1 MIGSSDPRAGDH
13 AIDLLQQAGHDVVR
27 CHDRDLGAF
36 PCNALVPGGA
46 CAVEDDTLDVALVV
60 RSHPWPRPTPLED
73 GVSCALRHHLP
84 VVVAGR
90 TILNPYEPWCSAVF
104 DGVDDAIGALE
115 QISRAPLPRLGRVLA
130 GAVAGVLDQA
140 GYHEEPAVEARRSGR
155 RRLQVVV
162 RTARTLD
169 ADTVDEIVVA
179 VHRVANRRDPYAPG
193 VDVDVRTKEDH

>member
-1 MIGSSDPRAGDH
+1 
-13 AIDLLQQAGHDVVR
+13 
-27 CHDRDLGAF
+27 
-36 PCNALVPGGA
+36 
-46 CAVEDDTLDVALVV
+46 
-60 RSHPWPRPTPLED
+60 
-73 GVSCALRHHLP
+73 
-84 VVVAGR
+84 
-90 TILNPYEPWCSAVF
+90 
-104 DGVDDAIGALE
+104 
-115 QISRAPLPRLGRVLA
+115 
-130 GAVAGVLDQA
+130 VAGVLDQA